1 MHFIPIWVF
10 RNQLLCHPAI
20 SLLLYLNQMLFLLIW
35 TYETLVI
42 GKVNQKSAS
51 FLIKPAV

>member
-1 MHFIPIWVF
+1 MHFIPMLVL

-20 SLLLYLNQMLFLLIW
+20 SLLLYLNQMLFLLFR

-42 GKVNQKSAS
+42 GKLNLKTGF
-51 FLIKPAV
+51 FLI